1 MYFKTLSKGSLFLDM
16 TWFHNYFTLIIW
28 HPCFCPFSTYFLLSA
43 NSFFVLFS
51 SRKESTQETLKQQ
64 GPYSLHP
71 SEIPLNRK
79 QYFRIG
85 ILFVKHLF
93 CSFYIYALS
102 FSCSC
107 KDKQWKRSKS
117 KSSCNSYYG
126 KTGFVKR

>member
-93 CSFYIYALS
+93 CSFYIYACL
-102 FSCSC
+102 FLALA
-107 KDKQWKRSKS
+107 KINNRKGRKAKAVAIVTMEKRDL
-117 KSSCNSYYG
+117 
-126 KTGFVKR
+126 